1 MLEKKDRERERKEK
15 GKNDRRF
22 SFERSLFSV
31 VLRAPVAPLLR
42 TVKRNEVFFS
52 VAEHRGQTRSI
63 RVKT

>member
-1 MLEKKDRERERKEK
+1 MLEKKDREREREK
-15 GKNDRRF
+15 GKRKNDRRF

-52 VAEHRGQTRSI
+52 VAEH
-63 RVKT
+63 